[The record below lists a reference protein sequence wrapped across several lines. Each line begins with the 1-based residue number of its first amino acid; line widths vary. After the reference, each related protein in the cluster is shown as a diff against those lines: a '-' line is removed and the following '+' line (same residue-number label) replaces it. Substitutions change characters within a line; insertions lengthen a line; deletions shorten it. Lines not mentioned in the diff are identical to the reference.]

1 MKAMSKDDE
10 MILVVPTAL
19 FREVGYFQ
27 GFCADAEKYRS
38 VLLAPENVSFRRR
51 GDMEHDPSFKQLI
64 PYMLFCWNNPVGGEL
79 SVFAYTRGSGMGEE
93 RLHAKTS
100 VGVGGHINN
109 IDMAHSLEL
118 GAKRDFYREGL
129 QRELNEEIV
138 VNPAMIL
145 SESCV
150 GLINDDTN
158 DVGTVHLGIV
168 HRFDLAEPLLS
179 PNEPDLIESGFRTL
193 SELFSGRYRFESWSE
208 ISLNALFGGDR

>member
-1 MKAMSKDDE
+1 MSKDDE

-19 FREVGYFQ
+19 FKEVGYFQ
-27 GFCADAEKYRS
+27 GFCTDAEKYRS
-38 VLLAPENVSFRRR
+38 ALLAPKNVSFRRR

-64 PYMLFCWNNPVGGEL
+64 PYMLFCWENPADKTI
-79 SVFAYTRGSGMGEE
+79 SVFAYTRGRGMGEE

-109 IDMAHSLEL
+109 IDMAHSHEA
-118 GAKRDFYREGL
+118 GAVRDFYREGL
-129 QRELNEEIV
+129 LRELNEEIV
-138 VNPAMIL
+138 IDPKNIL
-145 SESCV
+145 RETCV

-168 HRFDLAEPLLS
+168 HRFDLAQPVLA

-193 SELFSGRYRFESWSE
+193 DELFGGKYTFESWSE
-208 ISLNALFGGDR
+208 ISLKALFR